1 MSSPSDNASVTE
13 YVRAHEKSSSSY
25 QVNCWYMHRQSSL
38 ISLALIKIRLVFG
51 ILYNTPLFRH
61 IVEEHLPVFVLQ
73 LFSETHIIFL
83 LKYNKYAI
91 FVHFIHSKQTN
102 N

>member
-1 MSSPSDNASVTE
+1 
-13 YVRAHEKSSSSY
+13 
-25 QVNCWYMHRQSSL
+25 MHRQSSL

-51 ILYNTPLFRH
+51 ILYNTLFRH
-61 IVEEHLPVFVLQ
+61 IVEEHLPVFELQ
-73 LFSETHIIFL
+73 LFSETHIIYQ

-102 N
+102 NWSKFTLHIPTNP

>member
-1 MSSPSDNASVTE
+1 MSSPSDIASVTE
-13 YVRAHEKSSSSY
+13 YVPAHERSSLIKLI
-25 QVNCWYMHRQSSL
+25 NCWYMHRQSSL
-38 ISLALIKIRLVFG
+38 ISLVLIKIRLVFG
-51 ILYNTPLFRH
+51 LLYNTLFRH
-61 IVEEHLPVFVLQ
+61 IVEEHLPVFELQ

-91 FVHFIHSKQTN
+91 FVQFIHSKQTN

>member
-1 MSSPSDNASVTE
+1 MSSPSVIASVTE
-13 YVRAHEKSSSSY
+13 YVRAHEKSSLKKLI
-25 QVNCWYMHRQSSL
+25 VGTCIRQSSL
-38 ISLALIKIRLVFG
+38 ISLALIKIRFG
-51 ILYNTPLFRH
+51 ILYNSHFRH
-61 IVEEHLPVFVLQ
+61 IVEEHLPVFELQ
-73 LFSETHIIFL
+73 LFSETHIIYL